1 MILLSSQIVQISLV
15 RCRRIQMKP
24 VGQVTYLS
32 EVASLINSNNGKML
46 AKYIICRDPH
56 VYNPRLADPEPEGV
70 VMKHLTAPW
79 DEAFSAHMRC
89 IWAMRKQDFE
99 EAYACQVVVVKYP
112 FHFIFTTLP
121 CRSYLHHSLVCCR
134 VSNWNIASYA
144 NFGGMFNFVT
154 TVARILTEL
163 KEENW
168 VLPVVLA
175 TAIDLR
181 RFAHGLDTALS
192 KTSSSTNRNHG
203 RQMETAAQLILR
215 LFQLCA
221 SDSRTQLEDS
231 KKLGMM
237 GLANQLFKIYFQI
250 NKLNLCKSMIRAID
264 NLNMNDRFSLAQRVT
279 YCYYVGR
286 KSMFDGNFVAA
297 DKSLSFAFERCLGSA
312 WHNKRLILIYL
323 IPVKM
328 LLGVFPYASLL
339 TKYNLNEFLGIS
351 EAVKAGNLQQMD
363 SELNKYESFFLSC
376 GVYLILEKLKLIT
389 YRNLFKKV
397 CAIMKTHLLPIDVF
411 TAALRLMGVDDID
424 QDETECILANLIY
437 EVSFC
442 LLSLYHCVAP
452 HIVLM

>member
-1 MILLSSQIVQISLV
+1 
-15 RCRRIQMKP
+15 MKP
-24 VGQVTYLS
+24 VSQVAYLS
-32 EVASLINSNNGKML
+32 EVASLINSNNGEML

-56 VYNPRLADPEPEGV
+56 VYNPRLADPEPESV

-99 EAYACQVVVVKYP
+99 EAYACQVVVVK
-112 FHFIFTTLP
+112 
-121 CRSYLHHSLVCCR
+121 
-134 VSNWNIASYA
+134 
-144 NFGGMFNFVT
+144 

-437 EVSFC
+437 EGKIKGYLAHQQQKLVVSKLQAFPT
-442 LLSLYHCVAP
+442 LTAP
-452 HIVLM
+452 ATVTSR

>member
-1 MILLSSQIVQISLV
+1 
-15 RCRRIQMKP
+15 
-24 VGQVTYLS
+24 
-32 EVASLINSNNGKML
+32 
-46 AKYIICRDPH
+46 
-56 VYNPRLADPEPEGV
+56 
-70 VMKHLTAPW
+70 
-79 DEAFSAHMRC
+79 
-89 IWAMRKQDFE
+89 
-99 EAYACQVVVVKYP
+99 
-112 FHFIFTTLP
+112 
-121 CRSYLHHSLVCCR
+121 
-134 VSNWNIASYA
+134 
-144 NFGGMFNFVT
+144 MFNFAT

-437 EVSFC
+437 EGKIKGYLAHQQQKLVVSKLQAFPT
-442 LLSLYHCVAP
+442 LTAP
-452 HIVLM
+452 ATVTSR